1 MRRQRRCRL
10 LLWTMNEKWLRSRL
24 DKAQWKESKRTER
37 RRVEES
43 LFFFV
48 LFVKELVSKQ
58 RLLSYPLFFFTDF
71 MALKSDTNASKGKGG
86 RRRDACTGVPL
97 IAFTALLHSS
107 KYAAYFSEWS
117 SDTLLH
123 LQ

>member
-58 RLLSYPLFFFTDF
+58 RLLSYPPFFF
-71 MALKSDTNASKGKGG
+71 
-86 RRRDACTGVPL
+86 
-97 IAFTALLHSS
+97 
-107 KYAAYFSEWS
+107 Y
-117 SDTLLH
+117 
-123 LQ
+123 

>member
-1 MRRQRRCRL
+1 MKSGFAQGSIKHNGKSQRGP
-10 LLWTMNEKWLRSRL
+10 NA
-24 DKAQWKESKRTER
+24 DVSK
-37 RRVEES
+37 S
-43 LFFFV
+43 PFFFFV

-123 LQ
+123 VQ

>member
-10 LLWTMNEKWLRSRL
+10 LLWTMNEKWLRLRL

-58 RLLSYPLFFFTDF
+58 RLLSYPPFFF
-71 MALKSDTNASKGKGG
+71 
-86 RRRDACTGVPL
+86 
-97 IAFTALLHSS
+97 
-107 KYAAYFSEWS
+107 Y
-117 SDTLLH
+117 
-123 LQ
+123 